1 MQGMQRR
8 LQPRRC
14 TFTAFTEEEEED
26 APSFSLPPSLLPSSH
41 PRRLSEQ
48 LPHQRLLC
56 VVVLVVVGGGGG
68 GGLAGFLPLHPSIF
82 NATRPGE
89 SAYSCSRKGNALML
103 QLLQPNSFQLLSL
116 PRSLPSLPLPRP
128 SCGCE
133 CVCFCT
139 LLSSLHSAAAAAL
152 SCCATTTYPY
162 TTALARPLRKTS
174 PSLPPFKSNFISVFH
189 KV

>member
-14 TFTAFTEEEEED
+14 TFTAFTEEEED
-26 APSFSLPPSLLPSSH
+26 APSFSLPPFFLPH

-56 VVVLVVVGGGGG
+56 VVVLVVVGGGG

-116 PRSLPSLPLPRP
+116 PCSLPSLPFPRP

-139 LLSSLHSAAAAAL
+139 LLSSLHSATAAAA
-152 SCCATTTYPY
+152 A
-162 TTALARPLRKTS
+162 APLQPTPTLQRWRD
-174 PSLPPFKSNFISVFH
+174 PSAKLPPPFLP
-189 KV
+189 

>member
-14 TFTAFTEEEEED
+14 TFTAFTEEEED

-89 SAYSCSRKGNALML
+89 SACSCSRKGNALML